1 MKIKN
6 LILVALTILT
16 LGVNADLKSAIAL
29 DQAGEY
35 EKAAKE
41 LYKISQLATRGHP
54 RAMYEFGTMYMKEGM
69 WVVQSDEAGFDWWM
83 KSANLGYAPAQ
94 FSIGASYIGGIGVN
108 RDLIEAK
115 KWLEKAINSTYEK
128 YSKVAK
134 ELYTLNE
141 LDKI

>member
-1 MKIKN
+1 M
-6 LILVALTILT
+6 L
-16 LGVNADLKSAIAL
+16 
-29 DQAGEY
+29 
-35 EKAAKE
+35 
-41 LYKISQLATRGHP
+41 
-54 RAMYEFGTMYMKEGM
+54 
-69 WVVQSDEAGFDWWM
+69 
-83 KSANLGYAPAQ
+83 PAQ

>member
-6 LILVALTILT
+6 LLLVSITILS
-16 LGVNADLKSAIAL
+16 LGVNADLKRAIAF
-29 DQAGEY
+29 DQAGEF
-35 EKAAKE
+35 EKAANE

-108 RDLIEAK
+108 RDLSEAK

>member
-1 MKIKN
+1 MKN
-6 LILVALTILT
+6 LVLVFLTIFS
-16 LGVNADLKSAIAL
+16 LGVNADLKRAIAF

-41 LYKISQLATRGHP
+41 LFKISQLATRCHP

-108 RDLIEAK
+108 KDLTEAK

>member
-1 MKIKN
+1 
-6 LILVALTILT
+6 
-16 LGVNADLKSAIAL
+16 LKRAIAF

-41 LYKISQLATRGHP
+41 LFKISQLATRGHP

>member
-6 LILVALTILT
+6 LLLVSLTILS
-16 LGVNADLKSAIAL
+16 LGVNADLKRAIAF
-29 DQAGEY
+29 DQAGEF
-35 EKAAKE
+35 EKAANE

-108 RDLIEAK
+108 RDLSEAK